1 MKRGVLLLL
10 LGLLLAPARA
20 QYSAERALVLF
31 TRTKIPVYVS
41 INGHPVN
48 RRPQVRLRIG
58 GLTGDFYHVGIQMP
72 GGRRLEKTVYVPPAS
87 EIVYRIE
94 PSGAL
99 HVVDVYPLA
108 SSGNCS
114 PGISYD
120 WNNIG
125 NALDAACGRPV
136 SPTSFAHMLQQI
148 RNKTFDDER
157 LQMARWLVRHQCFTS
172 RQILH
177 ILRLFSFDDQR
188 LALARYAYDYVYDP
202 ENYLLV
208 LDAFSFES
216 NRKKLM
222 QYLDTAVP

>member
-1 MKRGVLLLL
+1 MKRGILFLLLA
-10 LGLLLAPARA
+10 LLLAPARA
-20 QYSAERALVLF
+20 QYSGERALVLF
-31 TRTKIPVYVS
+31 TRNKIPVYVS
-41 INGHPVN
+41 INGRPVN
-48 RRPQVRLRIG
+48 PRPQIRFRIG

-72 GGRRLEKTVYVPPAS
+72 GGRRIEKTVCVPSAS

-94 PSGAL
+94 PSGVLRIA
-99 HVVDVYPLA
+99 DIYPIT
-108 SSGNCS
+108 SSGSCS

-120 WNNIG
+120 WNNG
-125 NALDAACGRPV
+125 NNDLATGCRRPV

-188 LALARYAYDYVYDP
+188 LALARYAYRYVYDP

-208 LDAFSFES
+208 ADAFSFDS